1 MSKHLVFL
9 LAKPPLPR
17 VCLNRLYIQSRQI
30 KPLNPIRKDHVNGNN
45 FPREK
50 SPEVGVVYIQ
60 AQRKMPKAATLKT
73 TPLMQKSP
81 LKLKPP
87 VGNLEMI
94 TQPLEPSKVPRKKE
108 HPGQQ
113 RDFKNT
119 VI

>member
-1 MSKHLVFL
+1 M
-9 LAKPPLPR
+9 
-17 VCLNRLYIQSRQI
+17 
-30 KPLNPIRKDHVNGNN
+30 NPIRKDHVNDNN
-45 FPREK
+45 IPREK

>member
-1 MSKHLVFL
+1 
-9 LAKPPLPR
+9 
-17 VCLNRLYIQSRQI
+17 
-30 KPLNPIRKDHVNGNN
+30 
-45 FPREK
+45 
-50 SPEVGVVYIQ
+50 
-60 AQRKMPKAATLKT
+60 MPKAATLKT